1 MKGPLSE
8 EFSAVFTGIQITKHI
23 LMLVGIILT
32 NIPENKG
39 QK

>member
-8 EFSAVFTGIQITKHI
+8 VISAVFTDIQITEHI
-23 LMLVGIILT
+23 LMPVGIILT